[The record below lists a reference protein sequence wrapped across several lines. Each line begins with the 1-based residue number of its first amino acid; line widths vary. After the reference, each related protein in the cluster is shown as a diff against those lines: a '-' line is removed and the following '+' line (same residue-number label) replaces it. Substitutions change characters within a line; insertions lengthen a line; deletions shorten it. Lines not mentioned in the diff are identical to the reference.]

1 MGLNYLLSI
10 FYFKMRMGEH
20 STDIT
25 FVIFWC
31 HIRTCNDGC
40 NINEQMKVDLLLKTA
55 PIFES
60 SNKHGTCF
68 LYTVRYMFC
77 LRHGASGE

>member
-20 STDIT
+20 STDVT

-40 NINEQMKVDLLLKTA
+40 NINEQMKVDLVSVHSVIDITA
-55 PIFES
+55 LFPEYFNKNDIFCS
-60 SNKHGTCF
+60 PSVD
-68 LYTVRYMFC
+68 L
-77 LRHGASGE
+77 